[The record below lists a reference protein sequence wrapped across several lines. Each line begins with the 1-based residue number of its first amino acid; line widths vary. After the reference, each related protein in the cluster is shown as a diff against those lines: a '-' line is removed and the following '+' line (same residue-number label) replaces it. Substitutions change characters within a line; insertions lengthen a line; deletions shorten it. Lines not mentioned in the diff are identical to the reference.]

1 MKINKYFSEIRK
13 MQIFAIILGTLD
25 NIVMIGS
32 SILIQKII
40 DALISGDYDAVKE
53 TGLFFLI
60 VLIFSTVLG
69 FFFQYNFRTIDYVGS
84 FQLRRNFF
92 KNFLTKKYA
101 EISKVEVGDILTSI
115 TSDTEKIS
123 KLYATSYVSAIIL
136 SLQFIITISI
146 IAYFNIYV
154 AVLSLAIVLIGA
166 SIGKLISKKIGEYSV
181 LLQKISGKEQ
191 SSILQTINGIRT
203 VKQLKKEAYFLEKYK
218 IILDD
223 KADASRKLAR
233 QYAFYVDIFSFIMN
247 TMPFLTILMSMFFI
261 MKGSMT
267 VGDAVGILSIAASL
281 TEPVTQFGEVL
292 NALNISKEL
301 IEKNRD
307 MFLVENHNE
316 NIPVKNIEFNNL
328 LFNSQGYN
336 LGEREILKN
345 IKFNVLKNN
354 IYTIVGKSG
363 SGKTT
368 IFNLISKFLPQKNVE
383 IKINNQ
389 NLDQFSDNDI
399 YDIAVQ
405 IDQTSITIND
415 TIIENVLLGDS
426 FPEEEIEE
434 ALKAT
439 CVDDII
445 KNKSKDFIID
455 ASATNVSGGERQRI
469 AIARIILRKPDLI
482 MMDEPT
488 SALDEATSQRL
499 VNNLKEFTKKHN
511 ITLMVISHKKDFTQI
526 SDEIINVE

>member
-1 MKINKYFSEIRK
+1 MKINKYYSEIRK

-60 VLIFSTVLG
+60 VLFFSTVLG

-267 VGDAVGILSIAASL
+267 VGDAVGILSIAANL

-301 IEKNRD
+301 IEK
-307 MFLVENHNE
+307 
-316 NIPVKNIEFNNL
+316 K
-328 LFNSQGYN
+328 
-336 LGEREILKN
+336 
-345 IKFNVLKNN
+345 
-354 IYTIVGKSG
+354 
-363 SGKTT
+363 
-368 IFNLISKFLPQKNVE
+368 
-383 IKINNQ
+383 
-389 NLDQFSDNDI
+389 
-399 YDIAVQ
+399 
-405 IDQTSITIND
+405 
-415 TIIENVLLGDS
+415 
-426 FPEEEIEE
+426 
-434 ALKAT
+434 
-439 CVDDII
+439 
-445 KNKSKDFIID
+445 
-455 ASATNVSGGERQRI
+455 
-469 AIARIILRKPDLI
+469 
-482 MMDEPT
+482 
-488 SALDEATSQRL
+488 
-499 VNNLKEFTKKHN
+499 
-511 ITLMVISHKKDFTQI
+511 
-526 SDEIINVE
+526 